1 MNIRIFNKTYTLRR
15 FGTPKNI
22 GGYTKSTY
30 TDSTVSLHL
39 HPLSTD
45 QLQALPEGERTVK
58 RIEGHG
64 EIALITADQTTGQ
77 KGDLV
82 YYYGEWY
89 KCESCQCYDHT
100 ILNHYNYQF
109 VRAAQDGAAVTDLA
123 APAED
128 TSDSTDEDETDETE
142 TEESEESGDTTEEDT
157 DDDSEVTDEGI

>member
-109 VRAAQDGAAVTDLA
+109 VRAATDGAAVTDLTP
-123 APAED
+123 PA
-128 TSDSTDEDETDETE
+128 TSTESSSDETDETE
-142 TEESEESGDTTEEDT
+142 TEETEDSTTDDDS